1 MILLAGRS
9 SLSSAFQ
16 LIGVLLIFVFVLV
29 ITWMTTKFIAGYQ
42 KVQTQG
48 RNLKIIETQRLMNN
62 KYLSIIKAGDKYLV
76 IAVGK
81 DEVRLLTVLTEEELV
96 SGGEEYTPAVKGQFQ
111 DALKEAFGKFKDSF
125 PKKQS

>member
-9 SLSSAFQ
+9 SLSSALQ

-76 IAVGK
+76 VAIGK

-96 SGGEEYTPAVKGQFQ
+96 SGEEYTPAVKGQFQ

-125 PKKQS
+125 PKKQA

>member
-9 SLSSAFQ
+9 SLSSALQ
-16 LIGVLLIFVFVLV
+16 LIGVLLIFVFVLF

-48 RNLKIIETQRLMNN
+48 RNLKILETQRLMNN

-81 DEVRLLTVLTEEELV
+81 DEVRLLTVLTEDELV
-96 SGGEEYTPAVKGQFQ
+96 SGEEYTPAVKGQFQ

-125 PKKQS
+125 PKKRA

>member
-9 SLSSAFQ
+9 SLSSELQ

-81 DEVRLLTVLTEEELV
+81 DEVRLLTVLSEEELV
-96 SGGEEYTPAVKGQFQ
+96 SGEEYTPAVKGQFQ
-111 DALKEAFGKFKDSF
+111 DVLKEAFGKFKNNF
-125 PKKQS
+125 PKKQA